1 MTIKGVTGH
10 RSNTAPAWMKK
21 WLWPLENEYGS
32 VINVPD
38 DDPRLRLLRMT
49 VNNPSY
55 LNPQLESAAKS
66 ANQEGW
72 QSAENRSVEI
82 DKYTP
87 AQIDQLIWKL
97 HVEGRANTY
106 IATVSGCDLQALQR
120 KLKRLKATHHDQTDY
135 VKRQLTKMVANGD
148 SVANMML
155 AVGYKYIWAVNR
167 ALRKYGL
174 EE

>member
-1 MTIKGVTGH
+1 MTTPV
-10 RSNTAPAWMKK
+10 WMQK

-49 VNNPSY
+49 VDNPSY

-87 AQIDQLIWKL
+87 DQIDQLIWKL
-97 HVEGRANTY
+97 HLEGRANSY
-106 IATVSGCDLQALQR
+106 IAVVTGFELTTLR
-120 KLKRLKATHHDQTDY
+120 KRLLRLRQAHGDYTDY
-135 VKRQLTKMVANGD
+135 IERRLSRMVDNGD
-148 SVANMML
+148 SKAKMMRE
-155 AVGYKYIWAVNR
+155 VGYKYIWAVNR
-167 ALRKYGL
+167 ALHKYGL